1 MSKYRQGFYVI
12 DLVKEGFCEET
23 DLVTTPVYNILR
35 GKFGYIPKNIDYDN
49 PPVQLVEDG
58 FIVPSTMDE
67 AQQYK
72 QNQIKTLQDE
82 YPKQLMLEICPT
94 MKCNYNC
101 SYCFEKNKTVD
112 MTEEVL
118 KDTLAYIKREI
129 DNNQN
134 LQSVN
139 IKWFGGEPT
148 LPQSLKIIHK
158 ISKYVMMWCKE
169 RNLKYT
175 ASMISNGYNLTKD
188 VTEELFNLKVQLI
201 QVALDGF
208 EDTYNQL
215 RVAPKD
221 AYQRVLDNIEQSVV
235 PIVIRL
241 NTTRNNKDEIIEL
254 AKSLSALSSIKSG
267 KNRLV
272 VSRVKEYVKPLQYGF
287 TDREWLALREDY
299 IELKDY
305 MSVEHIFELGKCRL
319 CPCSRLQLKSVAL
332 CADGYIYR
340 CDNHLGNKTLAIGTI
355 KKGITKN
362 NSIDKEFVCSTIT
375 GNCLKCKYL
384 PICAGGL
391 CRYAE
396 LKRGKDCE
404 LVKGRFKQNMTNYL
418 KYVYKTD
425 S

>member
-1 MSKYRQGFYVI
+1 M
-12 DLVKEGFCEET
+12 VKEGYVEKMEG
-23 DLVTTPVYNILR
+23 VTPVYNTLR
-35 GKFGYIPKNIDYDN
+35 GKFGYIPKDIDLDN
-49 PPVQLVEDG
+49 SPEQLLKEG
-58 FIVPSTMDE
+58 FIVPSALDE
-67 AQQYK
+67 PMQYK
-72 QNQIKTLQDE
+72 QNQEKAMREE
-82 YPKQLMLEICPT
+82 YPKHLLLEICPT

-129 DNNQN
+129 DSNQN

-148 LPQSLKIIHK
+148 LPQSLKIIRK
-158 ISKYVMMWCKE
+158 ISKYVMKWCKE
-169 RNLKYT
+169 LNLKYT
-175 ASMISNGYNLTKD
+175 ASMISNGYNLTNE
-188 VTEELFNLKVQLI
+188 VTEELYNLKVQLI

-221 AYQRVLDNIEQSVV
+221 AYKRVVDNIEQSVV

-254 AKSLSALSSIKSG
+254 AKSLSGLSSIKSG

-272 VSRVKEYVKPLQYGF
+272 ISRVKEYSPTLQYGF
-287 TDREWLALREDY
+287 TDREWLEFREKY
-299 IELKDY
+299 IDLKDY
-305 MSVEHIFELGKCRL
+305 MSVEHIFDLGKCRL
-319 CPCSRLQLKSVAL
+319 CPCSRLQLKAVAL

-340 CDNHLGNKTLAIGTI
+340 CDNHIGNSKYAIGTI
-355 KKGITKN
+355 KTGMTKN
-362 NSIDKEFVCSTIT
+362 NPIDKEFICSTIT
-375 GNCLKCKYL
+375 ENCLKCKML

-391 CRYAE
+391 CRYEE
-396 LKRGKDCE
+396 LKKGKSCE
-404 LVKGRFKQNMTNYL
+404 LMKGKFKQNMTNYL
-418 KYVYKTD
+418 KYVNPM
-425 S
+425 